1 MKEKGKGAL
10 LVVEASRLSG
20 IFTERDALFRVI
32 AAGRDPATTLLADV
46 MTPQP
51 QTMHPDEPFVKALRV
66 MHKRGFRHLPVVE
79 HGRPL
84 GVVSARDALDDDLYE
99 LRVELETAGRRAGLI
114 AAEVTL
120 GSRSGRDQARHAHW
134 HARPLQSFDPV
145 LDLPVGHR
153 QAGPQPDV
161 FGPRPDDETLD
172 EATLLAQIP
181 EDEPVARP
189 VAPPDRLDACE
200 WRL

>member
-1 MKEKGKGAL
+1 MSLRSLRSIVASQPPAIAEKTATVLEAAIMMKQQGKGAL
-10 LVVEASRLSG
+10 LVVEGSRLTG

-32 AAGRDPATTLLADV
+32 AAGRDPATTKLADV

-99 LRVELETAGRRAGLI
+99 LRVDLVQRGDE
-114 AAEVTL
+114 
-120 GSRSGRDQARHAHW
+120 RD
-134 HARPLQSFDPV
+134 
-145 LDLPVGHR
+145 
-153 QAGPQPDV
+153 
-161 FGPRPDDETLD
+161 
-172 EATLLAQIP
+172 
-181 EDEPVARP
+181 
-189 VAPPDRLDACE
+189 
-200 WRL
+200 